1 MDELVNSLKKTLADS
16 FAFYLK
22 AHNYHWNVEGVN
34 FVQFHDLF
42 GNIYEEVYGAIDG
55 LAEEI
60 RKLDAYAPG
69 SLERFKMLTAIPE
82 DAKIPNA
89 AGMCEALLAAN
100 DIVLSQIKETYDFAE
115 AVGAHGLSNLMAERQ
130 DAHKKHAWMLRAS
143 LKNR

>member
-89 AGMCEALLAAN
+89 SGMCEALLAAN